1 LDFEVSIDEHMPGV
15 SLLSVRGE
23 VDLHTAPRLEEAL
36 ERAATNGSVVVVDM
50 SGIRFI
56 DSTALATFLRA
67 RDQLSE
73 RNTSLRLVA
82 PSQAVERLF
91 TVTGFHDYFEVFA
104 TREEALP

>member
-1 LDFEVSIDEHMPGV
+1 MG
-15 SLLSVRGE
+15 
-23 VDLHTAPRLEEAL
+23 
-36 ERAATNGSVVVVDM
+36 RAAKDRSVVVVDM

-56 DSTALATFLRA
+56 DSTALSTFMRV
-67 RDQLSE
+67 RDHLSE

-91 TVTGFHDYFEVFA
+91 SVTGFHDYFDVFA